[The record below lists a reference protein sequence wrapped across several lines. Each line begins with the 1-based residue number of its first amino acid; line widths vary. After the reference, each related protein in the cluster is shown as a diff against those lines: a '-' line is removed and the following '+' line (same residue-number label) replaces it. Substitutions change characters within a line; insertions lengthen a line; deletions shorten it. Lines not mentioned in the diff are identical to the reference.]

1 MNVCPSESLR
11 MVGVVKM
18 CGTDVWQPL
27 TLDPSV
33 DMNSQGQLGHLEA
46 SWCADEDNNRIHYS
60 EGEQNGGCIG
70 RK

>member
-46 SWCADEDNNRIHYS
+46 SWYADEDNNRIHYS